1 MTTASGLIIDIT
13 KEGQGSEVAKNGD
26 ALTMNYTG
34 KLTNGTMFDSS
45 LNPGRTP
52 FEFILGSG
60 MVIKGWDEGIL
71 GMKTGEK
78 RTLTIPPAIAY
89 GAGGRPP
96 VIPANATLI
105 FDIELVKIG
114 K

>member
-1 MTTASGLIIDIT
+1 METASGLIIDIT
-13 KEGQGSEVAKNGD
+13 KEGEGAAVAKNGD
-26 ALTMNYTG
+26 SLTMNYTG
-34 KLTNGTMFDSS
+34 KLTDGTKFDSS
-45 LNPGRTP
+45 LNPGREP
-52 FEFILGSG
+52 FEFVLGIG

-71 GMKTGEK
+71 GMKVGEK

-89 GAGGRPP
+89 GTGGRPP

-105 FDIELVKIG
+105 FNIELVKIG